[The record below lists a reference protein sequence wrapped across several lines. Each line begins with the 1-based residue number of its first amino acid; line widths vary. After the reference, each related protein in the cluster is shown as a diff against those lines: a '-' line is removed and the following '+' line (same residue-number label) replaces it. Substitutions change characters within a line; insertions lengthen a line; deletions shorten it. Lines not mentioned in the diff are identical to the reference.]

1 MFDFFDK
8 IIGFVEQVW
17 EFLVNLVNSLITA
30 METLLIVVQIPTIL
44 LPFLPSFIM
53 VSVTIVISFSVIK
66 FVIGR

>member
-8 IIGFVEQVW
+8 IIGFVEQLW
-17 EFLVNLVNSLITA
+17 EFLVNMVNSLITA

>member
-66 FVIGR
+66 FIIGR